1 MQVHIPGFD
10 LALTAASGQS
20 FRFDRINEGAYR
32 LIARGRLLVIESL
45 GEDVF
50 DFSCT
55 EEEFAQ
61 IWHNYFDLDR
71 DYGALSALVGD
82 QDSYLGQA
90 YQYASGV
97 RILRQEPFETLIAFI
112 ISQRKSIPA
121 IKTCMAALSSRF
133 GEDIGMDHQAFPSP
147 EALASADDEA
157 LAACGLGYRTPYVK
171 GTARMLDGGQMDLEY
186 MRTLNDSQL
195 EAALMEFPG
204 VGKKVAACVMLF
216 AYQRMDAFPVD
227 VWIQKVF
234 EQEYRDGFPFER
246 FPGVAGIFQQY
257 LFCFAR
263 HQAGRG

>member
-1 MQVHIPGFD
+1 MKVHIPGFD

-20 FRFDRINEGAYR
+20 FRFLPVNDGEFR
-32 LIARGRLLVIESL
+32 LIARGKLLMIRSL
-45 GEDVF
+45 GGDLF
-50 DFSCT
+50 DLSCT
-55 EEEFAQ
+55 EDEFAQ
-61 IWHNYFDLDR
+61 VWYDYFDLDR
-71 DYGALSALVGD
+71 DYNCLAALVSD
-82 QDSYLGQA
+82 TDSYLSRA
-90 YQYASGV
+90 YAFARGV

-133 GEDIGMDHQAFPSP
+133 GEDIGMGHKAFPSP

-171 GTARMLDGGQMDLEY
+171 GTARMLAGGQMDLDY
-186 MRTLNDSQL
+186 LRSLNDSQL
-195 EAALMEFPG
+195 EAALMQFPG

-216 AYQRMDAFPVD
+216 AYQRMDTFPVD

>member
-20 FRFDRINEGAYR
+20 FRFDRVKEGIYQ

-90 YQYASGV
+90 YQYSRGV
-97 RILRQEPFETLIAFI
+97 RILRQDPFETLIAFI

-121 IKTCMAALSSRF
+121 IKTCMALLSNRF
-133 GEDIGMDHQAFPSP
+133 GTAISREHKAFPSP
-147 EALASADDEA
+147 DALAEADDTA
-157 LAACGLGYRTPYVK
+157 LADCGLGYRVPYVK
-171 GTARMLDGGQMDLEY
+171 GTARMLASGQMDLDHL
-186 MRTLNDSQL
+186 RTLNDSQL
-195 EAALMEFPG
+195 EAALMQFPG
-204 VGKKVAACVMLF
+204 VGRKVAACVMLF
-216 AYQRMDAFPVD
+216 AFQRMDAFPVD
-227 VWIQKVF
+227 VWIQRVF
-234 EQEYRDGFPFER
+234 EQEYREGFPFER
-246 FPGVAGIFQQY
+246 YSGVSGILQQY
-257 LFCFAR
+257 LFCYAR
-263 HQAGRG
+263 HQAGRA